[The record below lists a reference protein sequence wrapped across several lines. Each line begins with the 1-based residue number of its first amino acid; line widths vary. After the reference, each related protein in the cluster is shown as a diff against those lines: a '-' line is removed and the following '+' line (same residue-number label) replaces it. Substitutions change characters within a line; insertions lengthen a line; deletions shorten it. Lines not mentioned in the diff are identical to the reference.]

1 MTVGVA
7 SGRRPA
13 GARRR
18 AGLVPG
24 RGGGD
29 GLGDGRPGRLVEG
42 ARRDVIPGEITSLSS
57 RAMRFRLADVSTEA
71 LGGLCAASGRELT
84 ATYLPS
90 TVVAYAAFAAPA
102 RGPGDSTRMP
112 RWPRAR

>member
-1 MTVGVA
+1 MSLLAVGLLA
-7 SGRRPA
+7 LA
-13 GARRR
+13 
-18 AGLVPG
+18 AGLGWFLVVVVAMAWATVALAG
-24 RGGGD
+24 LSRG
-29 GLGDGRPGRLVEG
+29 
-42 ARRDVIPGEITSLSS
+42 RRDVTPSEITSLSS

-71 LGGLCAASGRELT
+71 LGELWAASGRELT

>member
-1 MTVGVA
+1 MT
-7 SGRRPA
+7 
-13 GARRR
+13 
-18 AGLVPG
+18 
-24 RGGGD
+24 
-29 GLGDGRPGRLVEG
+29 
-42 ARRDVIPGEITSLSS
+42 PGEITSLSS

-71 LGGLCAASGRELT
+71 LSELWAASGRELT

-90 TVVAYAAFAAPA
+90 TVVAYAAFAASA